1 MIYPK
6 IFSDLVEDF
15 KSLPG
20 IGEKTAERLVFSLLD
35 FDESKL
41 ENYGNNIANL
51 KKQIKYC
58 EICGVLSDSNICTIC
73 NDISRKKDTV
83 IVVESSKDVF
93 LIEKTGSFRGTYH
106 VLGGLISP
114 IDEIGPDDISIDELV
129 KRIEKEKIKEV
140 ILAIRSGIEADTT
153 ALYIKKIL
161 EEKNI
166 KVSRIA
172 SGIPVGADMEYV
184 DSLTLQSA
192 LNNRNEVL

>member
-35 FDESKL
+35 FDETKL
-41 ENYGNNIANL
+41 ESYGNNIINL

-58 EICGVLSDSNICTIC
+58 NNCGVLTDTDTCNICK
-73 NDISRKKDTV
+73 DISRKKDTV
-83 IVVESSKDVF
+83 IVVENSKDVF
-93 LIEKTGSFRGTYH
+93 LIEKTGTFRGMYH

-114 IDEIGPDDISIDELV
+114 IDEIGPDDISIDKLV
-129 KRIEKEKIKEV
+129 ERVEKEKINEV
-140 ILAIRSGIEADTT
+140 ILAIKSGIEADTT

-161 EEKNI
+161 EEKNV